1 MGEQDRKECL
11 YTCPNCHSSFSTKLE
26 CEDHMRSCT
35 RQKVWK
41 INLERE
47 IQHLHGKIEW
57 HVHVFHQEENSPF
70 HFNEIHDEG
79 ASVNDDF
86 STLDSYMTVEKL
98 TDVQAGIDR
107 LKLHAIDLLMQE
119 IESVKNA
126 KVFPPLDDEKEK

>member
-1 MGEQDRKECL
+1 MCEQDKKFL
-11 YTCPNCHSSFSTKLE
+11 YTCPNCYHHFSTELE
-26 CEDHMRSCT
+26 CEDHMKSCI

-47 IQHLHGKIEW
+47 IQHLSGKIEW

-79 ASVNDDF
+79 VSVNDEF
-86 STLDSYMTVEKL
+86 STLDSYMTVEKQ
-98 TDVQAGIDR
+98 TDVQAGVDR
-107 LKLHAIDLLMQE
+107 LKLHAIDLLLKE

-126 KVFPPLDDEKEK
+126 KVFPPLDDKKEE